1 MHLGLVTYN
10 LGREWDIETM
20 IGICQETGFE
30 GVELRTT
37 HAHNVEDALTA
48 AERAKVKSQFADSD
62 VTLVGL
68 GSAFEYH
75 ATDPDEVKR
84 NIDGTKAYVVL
95 AHDVGATGVKV
106 RPNGVQIEAG
116 VPLEQT
122 LSQIGTAL
130 NECGAFAEDFGIEIR
145 LEVHGGTTSDP
156 GPYSSIMETADHPN
170 VKVCWNSNMN
180 DIVDG
185 SIVPFFEKM
194 ATRIGLV
201 HITNLSNDGYP
212 WKGLFKML
220 DESGYD
226 GFTLAEVPESP
237 EPERFMGYY
246 RALWQAYQP

>member
-20 IGICQETGFE
+20 IDMCQKTGFE

-37 HAHNVEDALTA
+37 HAHNVEDSLSSS
-48 AERAKVKSQFADSD
+48 ERAQVKSQFADSD

-75 ATDPDEVKR
+75 SVDPEEVKR
-84 NIDGTKAYVVL
+84 NVDGTKAYVEL
-95 AHDVGATGVKV
+95 ARDVGASGVKV
-106 RPNGVQIEAG
+106 RPNGVETDAG
-116 VPLEQT
+116 IPQEVT
-122 LSQIGTAL
+122 FAQIGTAL
-130 NECGAFAEDFGIEIR
+130 NECGVFAEDFGVEIR

-156 GPYSSIMETADHPN
+156 DSYCSIMETADHPN

-180 DIVDG
+180 DIVG
-185 SIVPFFEKM
+185 GTIVPFFEKM
-194 ATRIGLV
+194 ASRIALA
-201 HITNLSNDGYP
+201 HITDLSNDGYP
-212 WKGLFKML
+212 WRTLFRML

-226 GFTLAEVPESP
+226 GFTLAEVPESA
-237 EPERFMGYY
+237 EPERFMRYY